1 MLEGSNISKSFNTTK
16 VLHDV
21 SITLERGEIVVLIG
35 PSGSGKTTLL
45 KIMGLLEPT
54 DAGTI
59 KIDGVPYTAN
69 QCNGQ
74 SSSPW
79 PKVTMVFQQLFLWP
93 HLTILDNILLPLKV
107 QKKEI
112 DREQLAEMID
122 LFQMQG
128 FIKRFPNEASLGQR
142 QRAALVRALML
153 NPEYILLD
161 EITSSLDIE
170 QIAVLVPY
178 IKELA
183 KRGIGVLAITHLLHF
198 AKETADR
205 VVFMDSGSIVESGTR
220 NVLIAPTQERVKK
233 FMSVLQYAS

>member
-1 MLEGSNISKSFNTTK
+1 MLEGSQITKTFNGTK
-16 VLHDV
+16 VIHDV
-21 SITLERGEIVVLIG
+21 SLNLERGEIVVLIG

-45 KIMGLLEPT
+45 KILGLLEPL
-54 DAGTI
+54 DSGTI
-59 KIDGVPYTAN
+59 TIDGVPYTA
-69 QCNGQ
+69 GQ
-74 SSSPW
+74 SSTSSPW

-93 HLTILDNILLPLKV
+93 HLTILENILLPLKV
-107 QKKEI
+107 QKQEI
-112 DREQLAEMID
+112 NRNQLAEMID

-205 VVFMDSGSIVESGTR
+205 VLFMDSGSIVESGTR

>member
-1 MLEGSNISKSFNTTK
+1 MLEGSQISKSFNGTK
-16 VLHDV
+16 VLHDI
-21 SITLERGEIVVLIG
+21 SLNLDRGEIVVLIG

-45 KIMGLLEPT
+45 KIMGLLEPS
-54 DAGTI
+54 DGGTI
-59 KIDGVPYTAN
+59 KIDGVPYNAN
-69 QCNGQ
+69 QNNSQ
-74 SSSPW
+74 SPW

-107 QKKEI
+107 QKQEV
-112 DREQLAEMID
+112 DRKQLAELID

>member
-1 MLEGSNISKSFNTTK
+1 MLEGSQISKSFNGTK

-21 SITLERGEIVVLIG
+21 SLTLDRGEIVVLIG

-45 KIMGLLEPT
+45 KIMGLLESS
-54 DAGTI
+54 DGGTI
-59 KIDGVPYTAN
+59 KIDGVPYKAN
-69 QCNGQ
+69 QNNAQ
-74 SSSPW
+74 SPW

-107 QKKEI
+107 QKQEV
-112 DREQLAEMID
+112 DRKQLAELIE